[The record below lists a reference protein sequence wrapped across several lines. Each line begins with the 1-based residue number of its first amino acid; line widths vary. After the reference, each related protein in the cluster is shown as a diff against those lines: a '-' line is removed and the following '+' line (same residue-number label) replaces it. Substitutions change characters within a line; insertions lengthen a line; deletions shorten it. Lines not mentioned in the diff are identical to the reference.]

1 MPPPPR
7 DPGDFGATHSAA
19 PQGDDDLTA
28 YLDGELDGAAA
39 RAVEAKLANDLDAR
53 RQAEGLKKAFDLL
66 DYLPVPEPSADFAT
80 RTMTRLQPAVVA
92 PGTPAPS
99 SPVSPVPVT
108 TSGSAATTAFG
119 TADFAT
125 RPTLKWALWAVAGVV
140 AFGVG
145 YAGHR
150 LAPSSADRT
159 AKEPEDLA
167 KDSRVLAHLP
177 LYLGV
182 DDLDFVKALVASDL
196 FEPEMVAPPSAKPEG
211 SDAGS
216 IPSDKLIDL
225 FRSYP
230 VARRQQL
237 RKLDQD
243 LHELPAADQD
253 RLRPILENYA
263 LWLDRLPDGDRRDI
277 LAAPTP
283 VARLDAVTQLYQKR
297 WRESLPVPI
306 RDKLAI
312 VAGVEERFD
321 LLNAWKVAD
330 KARRD
335 EWHVARRQ
343 WPTLFGSEGR
353 APWPFAEP
361 GMADQ
366 VDQYVKTAFKVDLA
380 VAISPKN
387 DMPLAA
393 RLTRPEFNAL
403 KSARDSAT
411 KDKNWFVYG
420 VAVYRLA
427 QLHPYLPEPQPGK
440 PLVVSVVTLP
450 ADLPPRLLRQIP
462 KGGDGAT
469 RGKWPEFALE
479 AARKF
484 QLEKVP
490 VPESFG
496 PCRPADFTEPVRNFL
511 TTVLVPRL
519 TDAEREALKKLEGK
533 WPEYPQQ
540 VLKLAALPKYD
551 FAVPTVTLPGA
562 PSLWAKY
569 YGVTPPKE

>member
-1 MPPPPR
+1 MPVP
-7 DPGDFGATHSAA
+7 DA
-19 PQGDDDLTA
+19 PLGDDDLTA
-28 YLDGELDGAAA
+28 YLDGELDGEAA
-39 RAVEAKLANDLDAR
+39 RAVEAKLANNLDAR

-66 DYLPVPEPSADFAT
+66 DYLPKPEPSADFAT
-80 RTMTRLQPAVVA
+80 RTLTRLQPAVVA
-92 PGTPAPS
+92 PAGRAAS
-99 SPVSPVPVT
+99 SAALPVPVT

-119 TADFAT
+119 TADPAR
-125 RPTLKWALWAVAGVV
+125 RPALKWMLWAVAGII

-150 LAPSSADRT
+150 VSSSSANRG

-182 DDLDFVKALVASDL
+182 DDLDFAKALDATDL
-196 FEPEMVAPPSAKPEG
+196 FEPEMAAPPSAKPEG
-211 SDAGS
+211 TDAGS
-216 IPSDKLIDL
+216 IPSDKLIEL

-237 RKLDQD
+237 RKLDED
-243 LHELPAADQD
+243 WHDLPAAGQV
-253 RLRPILENYA
+253 RLQPVLENYA
-263 LWLDRLPDGDRRDI
+263 IWLDRLPDGDRREV

-283 VARLDAVTQLYQKR
+283 AARLDAVGELYHKR

-306 RDKLAI
+306 RDKLAS
-312 VAGVEERFD
+312 VAGVEERVE

-361 GMADQ
+361 GVAAQ
-366 VDQYVKTAFKVDLA
+366 VDEYVKTAFKVDLA

-387 DMPLAA
+387 DLPLAA
-393 RLTRPEFNAL
+393 RLTRAEFNAL
-403 KSARDSAT
+403 KSARDSAG
-411 KDKNWFVYG
+411 KDGNWFVYG

-427 QLHPYLPEPQPGK
+427 QQRPYLPEPQPGK
-440 PLVVSVVTLP
+440 PLVVSPVTLP
-450 ADLPPRLLRQIP
+450 PDLPPRFLRQNP
-462 KGGDGAT
+462 KGGDGAI

-479 AARKF
+479 VARKCAA
-484 QLEKVP
+484 EKFP

-511 TTVLVPRL
+511 TTVLLPRL
-519 TDAEREALKKLEGK
+519 SDAEREALKKLEGK

-540 VLKLAALPKYD
+540 VLKLANLPKYD
-551 FAVPTVTLPGA
+551 FAVPTVTLPGT

-569 YGVTPPKE
+569 YGVMPPKE

>member
-1 MPPPPR
+1 MPGP
-7 DPGDFGATHSAA
+7 DA
-19 PQGDDDLTA
+19 PLGDDDLTA
-28 YLDGELDGAAA
+28 YLDGELDGDAA
-39 RAVEAKLANDLDAR
+39 RAVEAKLANNLDAR

-66 DYLPVPEPSADFAT
+66 DYLPKPEPSADFAT
-80 RTMTRLQPAVVA
+80 RTITRLQPAVVA
-92 PGTPAPS
+92 PAARAASPAAL
-99 SPVSPVPVT
+99 PVPVT
-108 TSGSAATTAFG
+108 ASGSAATTAFG
-119 TADFAT
+119 PADRAR
-125 RPTLKWALWAVAGVV
+125 RPLLEFALWAVAGVV
-140 AFGVG
+140 ALGVG

-150 LAPSSADRT
+150 ILPASADRA

-182 DDLDFVKALVASDL
+182 DDLDFAKALDATDL
-196 FEPEMVAPPSAKPEG
+196 FEPEMVAPPSARPDG
-211 SDAGS
+211 ADAGP
-216 IPSDKLIDL
+216 IPSDKLIEL

-237 RKLDQD
+237 RKLDED
-243 LHELPAADQD
+243 WHDLPAADQD
-253 RLRPILENYA
+253 RLRPVLENYA
-263 LWLDRLPDGDRRDI
+263 LWLDRLTDGDRRDI
-277 LAAPTP
+277 LSAPTA

-306 RDKLAI
+306 RDKLAS

-343 WPTLFGSEGR
+343 WPTLFGSEGQ

-361 GMADQ
+361 GAADQ
-366 VDQYVKTAFKVDLA
+366 VDQYVKSAFKVDLA

-387 DMPLAA
+387 DLPLAA

-427 QLHPYLPEPQPGK
+427 QQHPYLPEPQPGK
-440 PLVVSVVTLP
+440 PLVVSTVTLP
-450 ADLPPRLLRQIP
+450 ADLPTRFSRLIS
-462 KGGDGAT
+462 KGGDGAK

-479 AARKF
+479 VASKCVT
-484 QLEKVP
+484 EKVS

-496 PCRPADFTEPVRNFL
+496 PCRPADFTEPVKTFL
-511 TTVLVPRL
+511 TTVLLPRL
-519 TDAEREALKKLEGK
+519 TVAEREALKQLEGK
-533 WPEYPQQ
+533 WPDYPQY
-540 VLKLAALPKYD
+540 VLKLASLPKYD
-551 FAVPTVTLPGA
+551 FAVPTVTLPGT

-569 YGVTPPKE
+569 YGVAPPKQ